1 MDAGVYFM
9 SLKRISP
16 HPLPKLE
23 KFLKNFKDIFER
35 SDTFSSA
42 ERYVVGL
49 LSDIPSKTC
58 SKMGAAIEGTSGQ
71 SLQEFLTNST
81 WNHDELNHLR
91 IKYMIENA
99 TKEDGIIVVDDT
111 GFEKKGK
118 SSVGVS
124 RQYSGTLGKV
134 GNCQI
139 AVSLQ
144 YADSRYTWP
153 INARV
158 YLPQAWID
166 DKDRLK
172 KARVPD
178 DIKFKTK
185 IEIAL
190 DLLKQAT
197 EVGVNCKAVVA
208 DAGYGS
214 NPNFLEGL
222 EEQKL
227 FYAVQV
233 RRDFTVRL
241 KGSNE
246 NIISEEKLESLPPV
260 PEIGQLAESIPD
272 EQWETLSWKQGSKG
286 ALKKQFVFLKGCWE
300 TIKYGKVG
308 SSNWIILERSISGED
323 IEFKYCISSL
333 PEDTP
338 KIQLIQYLHRRE
350 TIERFYQDAKTDL
363 GLDQYEGRMWHGFH
377 RHFIMVMLAYS
388 FLILRCREYDQK
400 VTEYEVVAESEHS
413 PPSLDKGKGVFS
425 PSSILG

>member
-9 SLKRISP
+9 SIKRISP

-23 KFLKNFKDIFER
+23 RFLKNFKDIFGR
-35 SDTFSSA
+35 SDTYSSA
-42 ERYVVGL
+42 ERYIVGL
-49 LSDIPSKTC
+49 LSDLPSKTC

-71 SLQEFLTNST
+71 SLQEFLTNSP
-81 WNHDELNHLR
+81 WDHDELNRLR

-153 INARV
+153 VNSRV

-172 KARVPD
+172 KAKVPD
-178 DIKFKTK
+178 DIEFKTK

-190 DLLKQAT
+190 DLINQANDI
-197 EVGVNCKAVVA
+197 GVKCKAVVA

-214 NPNFLEGL
+214 NPNFLAGL
-222 EEQKL
+222 EEQNL
-227 FYAVQV
+227 YYAVQV
-233 RRDFTVRL
+233 RKDFTVRL
-241 KGSNE
+241 KDSNE
-246 NIISEEKLESLPPV
+246 NIISKQKLESLPSV
-260 PEIGQLAESIPD
+260 PEISQLAEAIPD
-272 EQWETLSWKQGSKG
+272 KYWETLSWKQGSKG
-286 ALKKQFVFLKGCWE
+286 LLKKQFVFLKGRWE

-308 SSNWIILERSISGED
+308 LPGWIILERSMPGED
-323 IEFKYCISSL
+323 AEVKYCISNL

-388 FLILRCREYDQK
+388 FLALRCREYDQRITK
-400 VTEYEVVAESEHS
+400 HKTAIESE
-413 PPSLDKGKGVFS
+413 PSQPLDKGKGVFS

>member
-1 MDAGVYFM
+1 MYFM
-9 SLKRISP
+9 SIKRISP

-23 KFLKNFKDIFER
+23 RFLNNFKKIFGR
-35 SDTFSSA
+35 SDTFDSA
-42 ERYVVGL
+42 ERYMVGL
-49 LSDIPSKTC
+49 LSDLPSKTC

-71 SLQEFLTNST
+71 SLQEFLTNSP
-81 WNHDELNHLR
+81 WDHDELNRLR

-153 INARV
+153 VNSRV

-172 KARVPD
+172 KAKVPD

-190 DLLKQAT
+190 DLLSQAT
-197 EVGVNCKAVVA
+197 EVGVKCNAVVA

-222 EEQKL
+222 EKQNL

-241 KGSNE
+241 KDSHE
-246 NIISEEKLESLPPV
+246 NIISKEKLESLPPV
-260 PEIGQLAESIPD
+260 PEISQLTEAIPD
-272 EQWETLSWKQGSKG
+272 ENWEVLSWKQGSKG
-286 ALKKQFVFLKGCWE
+286 ALKKQFVFLKGRWE

-308 SSNWIILERSISGED
+308 SSGWIILERSMPGED
-323 IEFKYCISSL
+323 PEIKYCFSNLS
-333 PEDTP
+333 EDTP
-338 KIQLIQYLHRRE
+338 KIQLVQYLHRRE

-388 FLILRCREYDQK
+388 FLSLRCREYDQH
-400 VTEYEVVAESEHS
+400 TNEYEAVVESESS
-413 PPSLDKGKGVFS
+413 PPLDKGEGVFS